1 MMLQE
6 LNGSVHESTTTPI
19 FAIDYNSTFLH
30 LLPDNHPTKSIIN
43 FIRLLNL
50 VRLNPQLELM
60 TLHLFMHNC
69 CSPIPNF
76 PDYSDYGNLKIPF
89 RNFKLHTTL
98 AFDNM
103 VDMEHD
109 GFDTLV
115 CWIEPPILKEGYHNF
130 IRAVDYRHS
139 LMLYVYRLAAF
150 DRNQNEPFILTEILF
165 NVRERFRERFNFFE
179 ILALEIKVLELL
191 ASFPEAIESIAT
203 LLINGQQGDILQPLA
218 LAIIS
223 EKMIEP
229 FPCYKIF
236 ERMNLLLMQSED
248 IHTEIDF
255 TFDSDD
261 SDFIDVADF
270 EPMMLF
276 DPSDTD
282 SEPDDMTYYTDS
294 DDDYVAHNTYPSV
307 VINNSAEIIPIWG
320 VHPGY
325 EFFSEND
332 DSDFTIQYSK
342 YYEYDIFDY
351 DLTPAFDQ
359 LFKNDTW
366 FPDGTFIVNMLKTL
380 LQNNAA
386 VPQMH
391 MPFVTDFTNSLHQV
405 RDSIDDFSDKIPTQT
420 ERDDWKKIFEKIGS
434 SLDSTSGL
442 FSTVSTLTSML
453 PGTETAKHAT
463 EKMRD
468 ALKGVS
474 SKEQSDTLFMCMLA
488 SFMYYLRYKTW
499 TGVSLFATFW
509 LPLCATDPQMFKTTI
524 FVWIYICSNLPTSL
538 DEEEKAEPQIS
549 TDQFENGVEVVS
561 SLFLGYLS
569 LEKSKDTSTAITS
582 FLRDFSRMKGGV
594 VEVTKITFK
603 FIEGLINTTLQTIND
618 KNPIFR
624 FFSTNNDL
632 YDEYFNEVRSF
643 CSKFNNHQIHASPE
657 TLCQIAG
664 LIECG
669 RKIRSGLPRDKS
681 SQDILEFLKQDLQS
695 LSKVQTALEHQ
706 NISFTG
712 FRQEPAVIEFKGP
725 TAIAKSVVQTNANY
739 AAVARHFTGQE
750 LRNFVLQP
758 STKVYT
764 CVPENEYLDSFKQSH
779 WVVNIDDF
787 GQSRDVVGNPD
798 NEYMKLLRFVN
809 GFEYYPHMAGIEEKG
824 TVSFKAPYIVLSSNV
839 QHHNP
844 VSMAEPKAL
853 RRRIHFS
860 YIVTPRLEY
869 TLDSTIN
876 LDLWHRAMDP
886 AKVPKDY
893 DGETVIDDTYHDFYV
908 LDPDTSQPTGEVI
921 DFATVMQ
928 RWFDLYDKNK
938 KFFEKN
944 IKTFEKTVEKYS
956 KLYHPD
962 LEMDEEDCCMEDVII
977 NDGSLIHF
985 GDGSYQRS
993 IFRYKNH
1000 VRARS
1005 LLNYYCPDTITYST
1019 EEFYNSLAYMEIA
1032 LLEQGI
1038 TEEIFKLKIKDHT
1051 QALVP
1056 IVAAVKYRKK
1066 VSILSKMHTYI
1077 ITKFPQLLRLK
1088 TYLIEN
1094 GGTIV
1099 VRIMLLIIAAGI
1111 GRLIQKLLIK
1121 LFCSREYYDE
1131 VYPQSHNEGDK
1142 MRTTK
1147 QPQKIYN
1154 NAKSMKAFVSSH
1166 GATAPQMGCDNNGQ
1180 DILRSITNSN
1190 HFAIAKKNIVDFVD
1204 SDGVTRE
1211 KTEWNHLGYFLMLR
1225 ERTALMPFHYIMTFA
1240 HGIEDDPL
1248 RLSCILR
1255 LTRNSK
1261 SKVPV
1266 HYYVTVADILANYES
1281 HYLENNIL
1289 IDNPL
1294 IAKDLVL
1301 VNFPDKVQ
1309 PCRDITEYIVRNSTL
1324 SRDAN
1329 NIEGLLING
1338 DNSFFCHASYRD
1350 TPYPVYD
1357 KDKDEGWYMR
1367 EYYKYHATTVTG
1379 DCGSIFGKMDSTVQ
1393 KEKIYGIHVSGSQ
1406 HSNYGFAIAFTRE
1419 EIQAELDR
1427 FYPLILPAEPQIC
1440 EFLDTMNFKIDGP
1453 IANPPILPTKSN
1465 ICKSPIWS
1473 VVKESTT
1480 RPCKLFEFPTGGGD
1494 TIDPWEVAISA
1505 YDIKPPPISELIHN
1519 QVQRAANQYFYM
1531 LSDTMIKRYEPRVF
1545 TLIEAIHGVE
1555 NDEHFGPVPSST
1567 SAGYPMNVQG
1577 EINLKKLLF
1586 DNDRD
1591 SVEYLQAFEAT
1602 QEAID
1607 LAILTYLAGERPEFF
1622 YVDYLKDERK
1632 KLDKVL
1638 IGKTRMFS
1646 GGPLILYFLFRMYFG
1661 WFDSHYKSNKITN
1674 WSAIGV
1680 NPFSMDWEHISR
1692 FLSEVTVKPKQF
1704 GAGDYKGFDTKHLPF
1719 IHMIIVLLI
1728 NRVYYPNATNNE
1740 NRIRIALFQEIYNS
1754 NHLFRG
1760 IIVRWFH
1767 GMPSGNALTAIL
1779 NTIYNAICLCF
1790 VFMCVKDEYSHLNL
1804 NDEDCVKLVRAIILG
1819 DDNAFA
1825 VDEILMPY
1833 YNELTLPG
1841 YLSRIGMVYTT
1852 EFKATAINPFREIT
1866 EITFLK
1872 RMWLFDPLCGR
1883 HIAPLEL
1890 DVVLEMSMWT
1900 KKGTDYLNIAITNF
1914 ENTLNELSLHPYET
1928 WEKFYPTLLAAAR
1941 REYEGARW
1949 VLPLLTPWDVR
1960 RQSVLQTISV
1970 Y

>member
-19 FAIDYNSTFLH
+19 FAIDYSSTFLY
-30 LLPDNHPTKSIIN
+30 LLPDQHPTKSIIN
-43 FIRLLNL
+43 FIGLLNI
-50 VRLNPQLELM
+50 VRLNPHLELM
-60 TLHLFMHNC
+60 ALHLFMNNC

-76 PDYSDYGNLKIPF
+76 EDYSDFGNLKMPF
-89 RNFKLHTTL
+89 RDFKLHTTFAL
-98 AFDNM
+98 DNM
-103 VDMEHD
+103 VDMEHEA
-109 GFDTLV
+109 GTLY
-115 CWIEPPILKEGYHNF
+115 CWIEPHLLKEGYHNF

-139 LMLYVYRLAAF
+139 LLLYVYRLAAF
-150 DRNQNEPFILTEILF
+150 DNDTTEPFFLTETLF
-165 NVRERFRERFNFFE
+165 LIRERFSEGFNFFE
-179 ILALEIKVLELL
+179 ILALEIKVLELF
-191 ASFPEAIESIAT
+191 ASFPQSIDAIAV
-203 LLINGQQGDILQPLA
+203 LLIHQQQGDILQPLA
-218 LAIIS
+218 HAIIS
-223 EKMIEP
+223 ERMIEA
-229 FPCYKIF
+229 FPCYRVFDRCNFII
-236 ERMNLLLMQSED
+236 MQSEEAPMD
-248 IHTEIDF
+248 DWEHELNYLT
-255 TFDSDD
+255 DSE
-261 SDFIDVADF
+261 F
-270 EPMMLF
+270 ETLNGLF
-276 DPSDTD
+276 LPTVFTD
-282 SEPDDMTYYTDS
+282 SEPDDMSYYTDS
-294 DDDYVAHNTYPSV
+294 DDDYIAHTTYPSSSSFRV
-307 VINNSAEIIPIWG
+307 DNISGWG
-320 VHPGY
+320 THPGY
-325 EFFSEND
+325 DSFYLPEDND
-332 DSDFTIQYSK
+332 YTSK
-342 YYEYDIFDY
+342 YSAYFEFDIFEYD
-351 DLTPAFDQ
+351 LSSSFDQ
-359 LFKNDTW
+359 LFKQDVW
-366 FPDGTFIVNMLKTL
+366 FPTGTFVVNLLKSL
-380 LQNNAA
+380 LESNAA

-405 RDSIDDFSDKIPTQT
+405 RDSIDDFSDKIPNQT
-420 ERDDWKKIFEKIGS
+420 ERDDWKKVFEKIGS

-453 PGTETAKHAT
+453 PGAETAKNAT
-463 EKMRD
+463 DKMRE

-509 LPLCATDPQMFKTTI
+509 LPLCVTDPQMFKTTI

-618 KNPIFR
+618 KNPVFR

-632 YDEYFNEVRSF
+632 YDEYFAEVRTF
-643 CSKFNNHQIHASPE
+643 CSKFNNHQIHASAE
-657 TLCQIAG
+657 TLCRVAS
-664 LIECG
+664 LIESG

-681 SQDILEFLKQDLQS
+681 SQDILDFLKQDLQS
-695 LSKVQTALEHQ
+695 LSKVQIALEHQ

-739 AAVARHFTGQE
+739 AAVARHFQGKE
-750 LRNFVLQP
+750 LQNFVLQP

-764 CVPENEYLDSFKQSH
+764 CIPENEYLDSFKQSH

-844 VSMAEPKAL
+844 VSMAEPRAL

-860 YIVTPRLEY
+860 YLVTPRIEY
-869 TLDSTIN
+869 TLDSTLS

-886 AKVPKDY
+886 NKVPKDY

-908 LDPDTSQPTGEVI
+908 LDQDTSQPTGEII

-928 RWFDLYDKNK
+928 RWFDLYDRNK

-956 KLYHPD
+956 NLYHPD
-962 LEMDEEDCCMEDVII
+962 LGIDDEDCCMEEIV
-977 NDGSLIHF
+977 NDGSILHF
-985 GDGSYQRS
+985 GEGSFQQS

-1000 VRARS
+1000 IRARA
-1005 LLNYYCPDTITYST
+1005 LLNYYCPDSVIYST

-1038 TEEIFKLKIKDHT
+1038 TEDIFKLKIKDHT
-1051 QALVP
+1051 QSLVP
-1056 IVAAVKYRKK
+1056 IVSAVKYRKK

-1077 ITKFPQLLRLK
+1077 VTKFPQLLRLK

-1099 VRIMLLIIAAGI
+1099 IRIILIIIAAGI

-1142 MRTTK
+1142 MRTSK

-1154 NAKSMKAFVSSH
+1154 NAKVMKAFVLSN
-1166 GATAPQMGCDNNGQ
+1166 GATTPQMGCDNNGQ

-1190 HFAIAKKNIVDFVD
+1190 HFSIAKKNVVDYVD
-1204 SDGVTRE
+1204 NDGVTRE

-1261 SKVPV
+1261 SKSPV
-1266 HYYVTVADILANYES
+1266 YYYVTVADILANYES
-1281 HYLENNIL
+1281 HYMENDEQ

-1301 VNFPDKVQ
+1301 VNLPDKVQ
-1309 PCRDITEYIVRNSTL
+1309 PCRDITEYIVRNKTL
-1324 SRDAN
+1324 SRDSN

-1350 TPYPVYD
+1350 TPYPVFD
-1357 KDKDEGWYMR
+1357 KDKNEGWYMR

-1379 DCGSIFGKMDSTVQ
+1379 DCGSIFGKMDATVQ

-1419 EIQAELDR
+1419 EIQSELDR

-1440 EFLDTMNFKIDGP
+1440 EFLDNMNFKVDGP

-1473 VVKESTT
+1473 VVKDSTT

-1505 YDIKPPPISELIHN
+1505 YDVKPPPISGLIHN

-1545 TLIEAIHGVE
+1545 TLTEAIHGVE
-1555 NDEHFGPVPSST
+1555 GDEHFGPIPSST

-1586 DNDRD
+1586 ENDRD
-1591 SVEYLQAFEAT
+1591 SDEYRHAFEAA
-1602 QEAID
+1602 QEAIN
-1607 LAILTYLAGERPEFF
+1607 LAILTYLSGERPEFF

-1692 FLSEVTVKPKQF
+1692 FLSEVTNRAKQF

-1728 NRVYYPNATNNE
+1728 NKVYYPNATIHE
-1740 NRIRIALFQEIYNS
+1740 NQMRIALFQEIYHS

-1790 VFMCVKDEYSHLNL
+1790 VFMCIKDEYSELNL
-1804 NDEDCVKLVRAIILG
+1804 SDEDCIKLVRAIILG
-1819 DDNAFA
+1819 DDNAFS

-1852 EFKATAINPFREIT
+1852 EFKETATNPFREIT

-1872 RMWLFDPLCGR
+1872 RMWAFDPLCGR

-1928 WEKFYPTLLAAAR
+1928 WEKFYPTLLIAAR
-1941 REYEGARW
+1941 REYEGASW

-1960 RQSVLQTISV
+1960 RQRVLETISV